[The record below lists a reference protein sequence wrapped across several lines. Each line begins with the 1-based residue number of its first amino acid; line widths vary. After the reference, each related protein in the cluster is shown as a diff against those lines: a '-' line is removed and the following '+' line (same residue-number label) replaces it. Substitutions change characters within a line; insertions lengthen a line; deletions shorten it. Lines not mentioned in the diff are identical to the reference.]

1 MIVCMI
7 ILVVSFLLDGV
18 LTNFLPFSVGDLS
31 LFTPLTTI
39 VAIVVLY
46 PLFYKQEKKYYILSF
61 VTGIIYDLF
70 YTNLWFFDGFM
81 FLFIAFIVCHLSRVM
96 GDNYLKILL
105 QILVIIIIYE
115 VSFALLIALFNLVPM
130 TIERLIYKIS
140 HSLILNLIY
149 GEILYVIIK
158 ALPKKAKKIRIS

>member
-7 ILVVSFLLDGV
+7 ILVVSFLLDGI

-81 FLFIAFIVCHLSRVM
+81 FLFIAFIVCYLSRVM
-96 GDNYLKILL
+96 GDNYL
-105 QILVIIIIYE
+105 
-115 VSFALLIALFNLVPM
+115 
-130 TIERLIYKIS
+130 
-140 HSLILNLIY
+140 
-149 GEILYVIIK
+149 
-158 ALPKKAKKIRIS
+158 